1 MMHTCSVSVNRL
13 PSYDV
18 LAERSYDGVH
28 VVTGCDGGH
37 MIGAGM
43 WGSVI

>member
-1 MMHTCSVSVNRL
+1 MMHTCSASVNRL
-13 PSYDV
+13 PSHDV
-18 LAERSYDGVH
+18 FAERSYDGVH

-37 MIGAGM
+37 MIGTGI